1 MKILTASKA
10 VSLTNLRSQIEQK
23 GCQALELFM
32 CCSSASLF
40 ANCLLSHWGQTGMV
54 LELGP
59 GLRIGKQEV
68 ARKVGKMIRGR
79 EK

>member
-1 MKILTASKA
+1 MLTASKA

-32 CCSSASLF
+32 CCNSASLF

-54 LELGP
+54 LELG
-59 GLRIGKQEV
+59 RRTRDRQEKQV
-68 ARKVGKMIRGR
+68 AVRKVGKDDQWRR
-79 EK
+79 K

>member
-1 MKILTASKA
+1 MEILTASNA
-10 VSLTNLRSQIEQK
+10 VSLTNLLSQIEQN

-32 CCSSASLF
+32 CCSRASLF

-59 GLRIGKQEV
+59 KD
-68 ARKVGKMIRGR
+68 
-79 EK
+79 